1 MSLLR
6 MLGYFF
12 GEGLVALWRHKA
24 LHGFALFVV
33 ALSLYILGLSR
44 YLTGNVN
51 TLLSS
56 WEENLEVRVFLEDTL
71 PPERVREITELFE
84 GRPGVASVRLVT
96 AEEALKVLAKLA
108 PALAGASREMG
119 QSPLPPSLSLRLKTP
134 LDLAAVRRLVQE
146 ASAQKGVTQV
156 LFDWEWV
163 EKLRTYSRFVSLV
176 GWLLFGALGVAAVF
190 TVAAITR
197 ILALSRREEIA
208 ILHFVGATSPTIRG
222 PFIAGGLLLGLLSSL
237 AALLLLALTHATL
250 NRYVGQDAVLLAWV
264 SRSFLS
270 ARDQI
275 LLVAAGTLL
284 GALGGALSTGSSDYW
299 EH

>member
-1 MSLLR
+1 

-51 TLLSS
+51 TLLHS
-56 WEENLEVRVFLEDTL
+56 WEENLEVRVFLDDAL
-71 PPERVREITELFE
+71 PQDRVRELSDHFE
-84 GRPGVASVRLVT
+84 KSACVSSVRLVS
-96 AEEALKVLAKLA
+96 AEDALKILAKLA
-108 PALAGASREMG
+108 PALADASKEMG
-119 QSPLPPSLSLRLKTP
+119 QSPLPASLSLRLRTP
-134 LDLAAVRRLVQE
+134 LDLASVKGLVQE

-163 EKLRTYSRFVSLV
+163 EKLKTYSQFVSLV
-176 GWLLFGALGVAAVF
+176 GWLLFFALGVAAVF

-222 PFIAGGLLLGLLSSL
+222 PFVAGGLVLGFLSSWV
-237 AALLLLALTHATL
+237 ALLLLALTHAAL
-250 NRYVGQDAVLLAWV
+250 NRTVGQDAVLLTWISHA
-264 SRSFLS
+264 FLS
-270 ARDQI
+270 VRDQF
-275 LLVAAGTLL
+275 LLVAAGTVL
-284 GALGGALSTGSSDYW
+284 GALGGALSTGSTEYW

>member
-1 MSLLR
+1 

-12 GEGLVALWRHKA
+12 GEGLIALWRHKA

-51 TLLSS
+51 TLLRS
-56 WEENLEVRVFLEDTL
+56 WEENLEVRVFLDDSL
-71 PPERVREITELFE
+71 PQDRVRELSAHFE
-84 GRPGVASVRLVT
+84 KSAGVSSVRLVT
-96 AEEALKVLAKLA
+96 AEEALKILAKLA
-108 PALAGASREMG
+108 PALADASKEMG
-119 QSPLPPSLSLRLKTP
+119 QSPLPASLSLRLKTP
-134 LDLAAVRRLVQE
+134 LDLVSVRRLVQE

-163 EKLRTYSRFVSLV
+163 EKLKTYSRFVSLV
-176 GWLLFGALGVAAVF
+176 GWLLFFALGVAAVF

-222 PFIAGGLLLGLLSSL
+222 PFVAGGLVLGLLSSWV
-237 AALLLLALTHATL
+237 ALLLLALTHAVL
-250 NRYVGQDAVLLAWV
+250 NRTAGQDAVLLTWISHA
-264 SRSFLS
+264 FLS
-270 ARDQI
+270 VRDQS
-275 LLVAAGTLL
+275 LLVAAGTVL
-284 GALGGALSTGSSDYW
+284 GALGGALSTGSAEHW

>member
-1 MSLLR
+1 

-12 GEGLVALWRHKA
+12 GEGFIALWRHKT

-51 TLLSS
+51 ALLRS
-56 WEENLEVRVFLEDTL
+56 WEENVEVRVFLDDSL
-71 PPERVREITELFE
+71 PRERVRELSALFE
-84 GRPGVASVRLVT
+84 KSACVSSVRLVT
-96 AEEALKVLAKLA
+96 AEEAMRILAKLA
-108 PALAGASREMG
+108 PALADASKEMG
-119 QSPLPPSLSLRLKTP
+119 QSPLPASLSLKLKTP
-134 LDLAAVRRLVQE
+134 LDLAAVRRLVQD

-163 EKLRTYSRFVSLV
+163 EKLKMYSRFVSLV
-176 GWLLFGALGVAAVF
+176 GWLLFCALGVAAVF

-222 PFIAGGLLLGLLSSL
+222 PFVAGGLLLGFLSAL
-237 AALLLLALTHATL
+237 VALLLLALTHVAL
-250 NRYVGQDAVLLAWV
+250 NRTAGQDAVFLAWI
-264 SRSFLS
+264 SQAFLS
-270 ARDQI
+270 ARDQA
-275 LLVAAGTLL
+275 LLLAAGTLL
-284 GALGGALSTGSSDYW
+284 GALGGALSIGSAEYW

>member
-1 MSLLR
+1 MSLFR

-51 TLLSS
+51 SLLRS
-56 WEENLEVRVFLEDTL
+56 WEENLEVRVFLEDSL
-71 PPERVREITELFE
+71 PEDRIRELSAKFAKD
-84 GRPGVASVRLVT
+84 RCVVSVQLVT
-96 AEEALKVLAKLA
+96 AEEALKVLAKMA
-108 PALAGASREMG
+108 PALAGASKEMG
-119 QSPLPPSLSLRLKTP
+119 RSPLPPSLSLRLKTP
-134 LDLAAVRRLVQE
+134 LDLTAVRGLVQE

-176 GWLLFGALGVAAVF
+176 GWLLFAALGVAAVF

-222 PFIAGGLLLGLLSSL
+222 PFVAGGLILGLLSSL
-237 AALLLLALTHATL
+237 FALLLLALTHAAL
-250 NRYVGQDAVLLAWV
+250 NRSAGQDAVLLAWI
-264 SRSFLS
+264 SHAFLVV
-270 ARDQI
+270 RDQV

-284 GALGGALSTGSSDYW
+284 GALGGALSTGSADYW